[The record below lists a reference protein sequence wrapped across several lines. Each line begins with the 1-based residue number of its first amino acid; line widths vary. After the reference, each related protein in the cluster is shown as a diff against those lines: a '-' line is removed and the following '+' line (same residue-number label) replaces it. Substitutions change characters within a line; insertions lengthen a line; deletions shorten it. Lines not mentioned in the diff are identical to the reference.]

1 MLARSLQARAKV
13 NLYLHVAAP
22 DARGYHPLQS
32 LVAFADIGDEVNFLP
47 AQSGISE
54 NGLKPCLIIGGP
66 FSAGL
71 EANEDNL
78 ILKAVR
84 GFETAAGVK
93 VDRYDIGLTKN
104 LPVAS
109 GIGGGSA
116 DAGATL
122 RLLRELY
129 APDMANGELAA
140 IAGAIGADGVMC
152 LWSESAFAEG
162 YGERLTAVALPQVPA
177 VLVNPGVECS
187 TARVYGGYDAQGRF
201 NDIDAMAGFSGVRTI
216 RQLISAL
223 SRTRN
228 DLQSPAIHLQPVIA
242 EVLTTLES
250 QAETRFA
257 RMSGSGATCFAL
269 CETDEAAKTLSGRMQ
284 AMMPGAWVRAC
295 RLG

>member
-1 MLARSLQARAKV
+1 MPMLARAKI

-32 LVAFADIGDEVNFLP
+32 LVAFADIGDEVKLLP
-47 AQSGISE
+47 AQSVGSTDYLSPRLNID
-54 NGLKPCLIIGGP
+54 GP
-66 FSAGL
+66 FAAGL
-71 EANEDNL
+71 EAGEDNL

-84 GFETAAGVK
+84 RFEGHTGVK
-93 VDRYDIGLTKN
+93 VGRHDIRLTKT

-116 DAGATL
+116 DAGAIL
-122 RLLRELY
+122 RLLRQLY
-129 APDMANGELAA
+129 APDMADADLAE

-152 LWSESAFAEG
+152 LWSLSAFTEG
-162 YGERLTAVALPQVPA
+162 YGEKLTPVTLPQVPA

-187 TARVYGGYDAQGRF
+187 TAKVYGGYDTQGRF
-201 NDIDAMAGFSGVRTI
+201 NDIDAMPGFSGVRSI

-223 SRTRN
+223 SHTRN

-242 EVLTTLES
+242 EVLTMLEA
-250 QAETRFA
+250 QPETRFA

-269 CETDEAAKTLSGRMQ
+269 CETDEATEALSLRMQ
-284 AMMPGAWVRAC
+284 TMMPGAWVRAC